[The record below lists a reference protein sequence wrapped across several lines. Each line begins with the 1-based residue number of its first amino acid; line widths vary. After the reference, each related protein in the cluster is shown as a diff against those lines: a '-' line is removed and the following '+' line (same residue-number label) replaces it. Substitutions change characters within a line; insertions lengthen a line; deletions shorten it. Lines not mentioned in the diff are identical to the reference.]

1 MEGFRLRNHGQLR
14 TLSSTS
20 AFAPSMPHGRRPRR
34 AIMRGKPLRSRRGQR
49 FGGVRPMTWPTRNSS
64 GPRPHTSDPQ
74 LRRNFGGSKSSTTSE
89 ARAQQHP
96 LRAAGG
102 SLATEQ
108 REAQENLP
116 TSSAVGGSASSKRR
130 ETQADH
136 SGPGRCQPATFE
148 RRPRAHGQSQPMTC
162 AYPTHAYQLQFS
174 SVQFYQLPDRPQG
187 ATAAPRLFRH
197 LGPCSLRPRLPRR
210 LR

>member
-1 MEGFRLRNHGQLR
+1 
-14 TLSSTS
+14 
-20 AFAPSMPHGRRPRR
+20 
-34 AIMRGKPLRSRRGQR
+34 
-49 FGGVRPMTWPTRNSS
+49 MTWPTRNSS

-162 AYPTHAYQLQFS
+162 AYTTHAYQLQFS
-174 SVQFYQLPDRPQG
+174 SVLS
-187 ATAAPRLFRH
+187 APRPAARRH
-197 LGPCSLRPRLPRR
+197 RCSPLVQAPWPMLPPAQAAAAAKMKGTLGR
-210 LR
+210 